1 MPTVEYLVILNG
13 VEILR
18 TSLRSNLNAI
28 RYYLDLKE
36 IKYIVEEKR
45 LKI

>member
-18 TSLRSNLNAI
+18 TSLRTTLNAI
-28 RYYLDLKE
+28 CHYLDLKE
-36 IKYIVEEKR
+36 MKYIVEEKR
-45 LKI
+45 LKF

>member
-13 VEILR
+13 VEIIR
-18 TSLRSNLNAI
+18 TSLISKLNAI